1 MSDGMD
7 TSTYCAVSAGRR
19 GEPSIFRKSD
29 AGRLEIGQHALARM
43 LAFVQSTPR
52 KTEAGG
58 VLLGRYLLESTDIVI
73 DGITIPMPG
82 DCRSRSSFY
91 RDHRR
96 HQQAIDRAWRESGGT
111 CAYLG
116 EWHTHPE
123 RRPLPSGT
131 DRREWRRKL
140 REDVFD
146 GDRLYFIV
154 VGIESLRVWE
164 GIRSSLEC
172 RLIGEYLH
180 AQGDGHVEDEDSA

>member
-1 MSDGMD
+1 MD
-7 TSTYCAVSAGRR
+7 ILTHCAVSAGSLC
-19 GEPSIFRKSD
+19 GKPAIFRKSD
-29 AGRLEIGQHALARM
+29 AGKLEIGQHALTRM

-58 VLLGRYLLESTDIVI
+58 VLLGRYILESADIVI
-73 DGITIPMPG
+73 DEITIPMPG
-82 DCRSRSSFY
+82 DRRSRSGFY

-96 HQQAIDRAWRESGGT
+96 HQKVIDRAWRESGGT

-123 RRPLPSGT
+123 SRPVPSDT

-140 REDVFD
+140 KEDVFD
-146 GDRLYFIV
+146 SDRLYFIV
-154 VGIESLRVWE
+154 VGIESLRAWE
-164 GIRSSLEC
+164 GARSRLEC

-180 AQGDGHVEDEDSA
+180 VRGGGRVEDEDPA